1 MRLFKKRK
9 NNVIQNTNQND
20 NSGKDENPVMPDSE
34 NYNQNSTNAEID
46 NATKFLNSYVNQNRN
61 TNHMPNVKSP
71 LAYDVIADIKK
82 ADHEALNTVLL
93 DCLSPELQ
101 LNEQQKRTF
110 KQRLMKYIIV
120 ILSIQLGFFLLI
132 VLMFAFSFCFKT
144 SFTNNISIEQLKHI
158 IDFLKYYICAIIAE
172 FIAMLFFIVKF
183 VFDKSIVVL
192 IKQLFKKDN

>member
-9 NNVIQNTNQND
+9 NNVIQNVKQD
-20 NSGKDENPVMPDSE
+20 GNSEKDKNSVISNSE
-34 NYNQNSTNAEID
+34 NCNQNSENAEID
-46 NATKFLNSYVNQNRN
+46 NTTNFLNSYVNQNRN
-61 TNHMPNVKSP
+61 MNQLPKVETP

-82 ADHEALNTVLL
+82 ADHEAINTVLL

-101 LNEQQKRTF
+101 LNEQQKRIF
-110 KQRLMKYIIV
+110 KQKLMKYIIW
-120 ILSIQLGFFLLI
+120 ILSIQLGFFLLV

-144 SFTNNISIEQLKHI
+144 PFTNNISLEQLKHI

>member
-9 NNVIQNTNQND
+9 NNAIQNTNQND
-20 NSGKDENPVMPDSE
+20 TSGKDESSVMSDSE
-34 NYNQNSTNAEID
+34 NRSQNGANVED
-46 NATKFLNSYVNQNRN
+46 NAANFLNSYVNQNRN
-61 TNHMPNVKSP
+61 MNQLPTVETPSVH
-71 LAYDVIADIKK
+71 DVIADIKK

-101 LNEQQKRTF
+101 LNEQQKRMF
-110 KQRLMKYIIV
+110 KQKLMKYIIG

-144 SFTNNISIEQLKHI
+144 PFTNNISIEQLKHI

-183 VFDKSIVVL
+183 VFDKSIVDL
-192 IKQLFKKDN
+192 IRRLFDKDN